1 MSRLTF
7 KIDPDAAL
15 VGVKRASAWTS
26 LRAKLFGFNTGK
38 GLLPLEARSSPLP
51 IWQSPNSHVR
61 RPPSIRLPMVPQSEP
76 AIVLSFARQAKAA
89 VAPALPASAAGGSAP
104 FQIEYK
110 DRLISASQLADG
122 SWIATH
128 VSLDAD
134 PSALSGS
141 HRTHRFMA
149 RILAISSAEIEIDE
163 MEQRGQS

>member
-1 MSRLTF
+1 MSRLSF
-7 KIDPDAAL
+7 NIDPDAAL
-15 VGVKRASAWTS
+15 VGAKRSSAWTS
-26 LRAKLFGFNTGK
+26 LRAKLFGLNTGK
-38 GLLPLEARSSPLP
+38 GLLPLEARSSPFP
-51 IWQSPNSHVR
+51 IRQSPNSHVR
-61 RPPSIRLPMVPQSEP
+61 RPAAIRLPLVSQPEP
-76 AIVLSFARQAKAA
+76 TIALTFARPLK
-89 VAPALPASAAGGSAP
+89 APAVPVSTSGAVAP

-134 PSALSGS
+134 PSSQGAS